1 MSEMLRLRKQQP
13 NRFSEATPFELLL
26 TVYFAWFYML
36 FHRDFIFSNIHPGT
50 RFIGYINNDTNY
62 IMLVGVSQY
71 VTVTKSWTKWVIS
84 LLTRMLLM

>member
-1 MSEMLRLRKQQP
+1 
-13 NRFSEATPFELLL
+13 
-26 TVYFAWFYML
+26 ML

-71 VTVTKSWTKWVIS
+71 VTVTKS
-84 LLTRMLLM
+84 